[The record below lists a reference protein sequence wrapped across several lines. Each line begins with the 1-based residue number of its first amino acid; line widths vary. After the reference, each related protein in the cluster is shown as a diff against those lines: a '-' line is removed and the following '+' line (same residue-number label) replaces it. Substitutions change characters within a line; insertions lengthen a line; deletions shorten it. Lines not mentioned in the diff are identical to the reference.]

1 MTFRYLIGSMI
12 LVGSIAAG
20 CATTPKATPQLDQA
34 RQAYLQA
41 QADPT
46 VARYAPVPLHEADQL
61 LTQAQNADGKAAR
74 EHYSYL
80 AEKKVELARALAAEK
95 AAEDQVGK
103 LRAQNQ
109 DLLLQMRSREAEQ
122 ARQTARRDVAQ
133 AQAEVDQ
140 LRQELKNMEAKQ
152 TERGILLTFGS
163 VLFETDR
170 AVLKPGAELS
180 LAKLADFLQEHPDRK
195 VLIEGH
201 TDNRGSEE
209 YNRQLSQR
217 RAEAVARALQAQGV
231 SAGRITATG
240 LGENYPVASN
250 DTASGRQQNRRVE
263 VIIQNQGQ

>member
-1 MTFRYLIGSMI
+1 MNFRYLIGSVVLI
-12 LVGSIAAG
+12 GTIAAG
-20 CATTPKATPQLDQA
+20 CATTPRATPQLDQA

-46 VARYAPVPLHEADQL
+46 VAQYAPVPLHEADQL
-61 LTQAQNADGKAAR
+61 LVQAQNADSKAAR

-80 AEKKVELARALAAEK
+80 TEKKVELARALAAEK
-95 AAEDQVGK
+95 AAENQVEQ

-109 DLLLQMRSREAEQ
+109 DMLLQMRSRETEKA
-122 ARQTARRDVAQ
+122 QT
-133 AQAEVDQ
+133 EVDQ
-140 LRQELKNMEAKQ
+140 LRRELKNLEAKQ
-152 TERGILLTFGS
+152 TERGISLTFGN

-180 LAKLADFLQEHPDRK
+180 LAKLADFLQSHPDRT

-201 TDNRGSEE
+201 TDSQGAQE
-209 YNRQLSQR
+209 YNQKLSQR
-217 RAEAVARALQAQGV
+217 RAEAVARALEAQGV

-240 LGENYPVASN
+240 LGEAYPVASN
-250 DTASGRQQNRRVE
+250 DTAAGRQQNRRVE

>member
-1 MTFRYLIGSMI
+1 MNFRYLIGSVVLI
-12 LVGSIAAG
+12 GTIAAG
-20 CATTPKATPQLDQA
+20 CATTPRATPQLDQA

-46 VARYAPVPLHEADQL
+46 VAQYAPVPLHEADQL
-61 LTQAQNADGKAAR
+61 LVQAQNADSKAAR

-80 AEKKVELARALAAEK
+80 TEKKVELARALAAEK
-95 AAEDQVGK
+95 AAENQVEQ

-109 DLLLQMRSREAEQ
+109 DMLLQMRSRETEKA
-122 ARQTARRDVAQ
+122 QT
-133 AQAEVDQ
+133 EVDQ
-140 LRQELKNMEAKQ
+140 LRRELKNLEAKQ
-152 TERGILLTFGS
+152 TERGISLTFGN

-180 LAKLADFLQEHPDRK
+180 LAKLADFLQSHPDRT

-201 TDNRGSEE
+201 TDSQGSQE
-209 YNRQLSQR
+209 YNQKLSQR
-217 RAEAVARALQAQGV
+217 RAEAVARALEAQGV

-240 LGENYPVASN
+240 LGEAYPVASN
-250 DTASGRQQNRRVE
+250 DTAAGRQQNRRVE